1 MSVVS
6 LSGSPVIAG
15 SLDLPLV
22 GTWHLECAIGSST
35 APVVGQRV
43 TLLVGP
49 VPFVG
54 TVVSADSDSGNRVT
68 VRAVGGAGKLGN
80 VLTAKSYTMTSL
92 DVVLVDALTEAG
104 ESRSILSDSQTETLE
119 HWTRTE
125 ASLSDVLRQVTERV
139 ECSWRV
145 LPDGSVWV
153 GAELWL
159 PVTGSYV
166 LESEEPTRSAFTV
179 AVDSAWVL
187 PGVTFRGRKV
197 SAVTYRFDGTK
208 TRARVSYGDAR
219 GELGS
224 VLGELVRRE
233 VRQVDLLAMYSAT
246 VDVMNA
252 DGTVELTPDDS
263 RLGSMSR
270 VPVQLGG
277 LASVGLLPGTSV
289 ILTHENGDP
298 SKPVVVQ
305 AYSGAVNG
313 LSVESLGEVAITAP
327 QVKAGGELPLVLHD
341 PLLAWVSALTSAAAP
356 LGLAVPPLLGCST
369 NITRGA

>member
-15 SLDLPLV
+15 SLELPLV
-22 GTWHLECAIGSST
+22 GTWHLECAIGSSS
-35 APVVGQRV
+35 APVVGQ
-43 TLLVGP
+43 TIALTVGP

-54 TVVSADSDSGNRVT
+54 TVVSADSDAGNRVT
-68 VRAVGGAGKLGN
+68 VRAVGGAGKLGK
-80 VLTAKSYTMTSL
+80 VLAPKSYTMTTL
-92 DVVLVDALTEAG
+92 DVVLVDALKDAG
-104 ESRSILSDSQTETLE
+104 ESRSVLSDTQTQTLE
-119 HWTRTE
+119 HWTRSQ
-125 ASLSDVLRQVTERV
+125 ASLSDVLRQVSERAGG
-139 ECSWRV
+139 SWRV
-145 LPDGSVWV
+145 MPDGSVWV

-187 PGVTFRGRKV
+187 PGCTFRGQKV
-197 SAVTYRFDGTK
+197 SAVTYRFDGTR
-208 TRARVSYGDAR
+208 TRARVSYGDSR

-246 VDVMNA
+246 VDAMNA
-252 DGTVELTPDDS
+252 NGTVELTPDDA
-263 RLGSMSR
+263 RLGSMSQ
-270 VPVQLGG
+270 VPVQVAG

-289 ILTHENGDP
+289 LLTHENGDP
-298 SKPVVVQ
+298 SRPVVVQ
-305 AYSGAVNG
+305 AYAGPVDG
-313 LSVESLGEVAITAP
+313 LAIESVGDVSITAP

-369 NITRGA
+369 NITRGG